1 MLEMRIH
8 GYGGEG
14 IVTLA
19 ELIATAAMKTGKKV
33 QTLPHFGVERRG
45 APVKALVRLS
55 DAPIY
60 VHSQSYQPD
69 ILLVLNIKLLDL
81 ALSQGISEQGTVIT
95 NCAHAVEVPYPSKHI
110 DATGIAMAE
119 KLMAGSVPFINIP
132 LAGAM
137 CAHLGIP
144 FAKMRETIET
154 KWAGKTGV
162 RNADVAEIAYNIMRG
177 GEK

>member
-69 ILLVLNIKLLDL
+69 ILLVLNIK
-81 ALSQGISEQGTVIT
+81 
-95 NCAHAVEVPYPSKHI
+95 EVKY
-110 DATGIAMAE
+110 
-119 KLMAGSVPFINIP
+119 N
-132 LAGAM
+132 
-137 CAHLGIP
+137 
-144 FAKMRETIET
+144 
-154 KWAGKTGV
+154 
-162 RNADVAEIAYNIMRG
+162 EI
-177 GEK
+177 